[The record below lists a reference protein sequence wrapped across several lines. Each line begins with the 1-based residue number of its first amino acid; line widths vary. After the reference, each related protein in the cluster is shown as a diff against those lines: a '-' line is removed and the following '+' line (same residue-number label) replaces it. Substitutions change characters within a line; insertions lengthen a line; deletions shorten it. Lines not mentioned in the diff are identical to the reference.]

1 MKKIFALI
9 LVLVLALAVF
19 SSCGKKEEAKPT
31 SVEYKIYNRSGIK
44 IDKLTIGNSKDS
56 SAISTENITD
66 GTDFGMT
73 YTNPNDGSTI
83 QIRVKAGD
91 VEITTGVP
99 DAAKDITIEAGPNV
113 SFSAPAK

>member
-56 SAISTENITD
+56 
-66 GTDFGMT
+66 TDFGMT

-99 DAAKDITIEAGPNV
+99 DAVKDITIEAGPNV

>member
-19 SSCGKKEEAKPT
+19 SSCAKKEEAKPT
-31 SVEYKIYNRSGIK
+31 AVEYKVYNRSGAK
-44 IDKLTIGNSKDS
+44 IDKVTIGNSKNTS
-56 SAISTENITD
+56 SIGTENIED
-66 GTDFGMT
+66 GTDFGVT

-99 DAAKDITIEAGPNV
+99 DAVKDITIEAGPNV